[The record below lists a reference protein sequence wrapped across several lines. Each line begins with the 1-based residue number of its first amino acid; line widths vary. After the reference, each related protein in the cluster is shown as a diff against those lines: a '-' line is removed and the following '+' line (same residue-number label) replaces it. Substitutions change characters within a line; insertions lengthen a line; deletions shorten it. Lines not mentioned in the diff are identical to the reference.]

1 MNFTFLKF
9 NMNSFKDKR
18 ELKQNENDVS
28 DSSTDENS
36 ERKIIS
42 RKKKP
47 NKRNKKKE
55 NEVEEIEND
64 KLVVNTQSQRV
75 SINPITNEKVK
86 SQDKV
91 LTNQTSSSVKSSQ
104 KNTNDSVE
112 PKNSTKQL
120 ESPSLNE
127 EMLYNISDRCDTM
140 DESLTELKSDSKF
153 VSLIC
158 NNFYTIY

>member
-1 MNFTFLKF
+1 M
-9 NMNSFKDKR
+9 
-18 ELKQNENDVS
+18 
-28 DSSTDENS
+28 
-36 ERKIIS
+36 
-42 RKKKP
+42 
-47 NKRNKKKE
+47 
-55 NEVEEIEND
+55 
-64 KLVVNTQSQRV
+64 
-75 SINPITNEKVK
+75 
-86 SQDKV
+86 
-91 LTNQTSSSVKSSQ
+91 KSSQ